1 MPSGSTGLRAA
12 RLTPAGRGAVATI
25 AVQGIFSVSDHP
37 EVGQQPHPK
46 LDALFRAANGRLLTQ
61 QPLGRIAFG
70 EWGITNP
77 EELVVSRVAPN
88 QLEIHCHGGDA
99 AVQRVL
105 SDLSRAGC
113 EIVDWPEL
121 WDDENDYLDVE
132 CQRVLCQTTTW
143 RTSKFVLN
151 QANGVLRR
159 AFQRL
164 EVMARTDDG
173 SFEADIDSFLRW
185 SDFGRHLSE
194 PWSIVLT
201 GRPNVGKSS
210 LINALLGYER
220 AIVFDEPGTTRD
232 VVTGETAF
240 DGWPVILADTAGIRQ
255 TSVELESAG
264 IALAQDRLR
273 IADLRL
279 ILLDVSQPLT
289 ADDAQILAEWPD
301 ALVVAHKIDL
311 PNTWSDELPE
321 SAISVSS
328 TTGEGVET
336 LQREIVK
343 RLVPV
348 VPNWETSIPITQRQ
362 VEILRQARG
371 SRGVEERQALIQ
383 CLYRPDQ
390 HGGSGGTR

>member
-1 MPSGSTGLRAA
+1 MPSGSTAPRAA

-25 AVQGIFSVSDHP
+25 AVQGIFPSSDQSEDGERAHP
-37 EVGQQPHPK
+37 N
-46 LDALFRAANGRLLTQ
+46 LDALFRAANGRALTQ

-113 EIVDWPEL
+113 EIVDWREL
-121 WDDENDYLDVE
+121 WDDENDYLEVE
-132 CQRVLCQTTTW
+132 CQRILCQTTTW

-159 AFQRL
+159 AFQKL
-164 EVMARTDDG
+164 EVMAKTDDG
-173 SFEADIDSFLRW
+173 AFEGEVDRLLSW

-240 DGWPVILADTAGIRQ
+240 DGWPVVLADTAGIRQ

-264 IALAQDRLR
+264 IALAQERLR

-279 ILLDVSQPLT
+279 ILLDVSQPPT
-289 ADDAQILAEWPD
+289 ADDTQILTEWPD
-301 ALVVAHKIDL
+301 ALVVAHKVDL
-311 PNTWSDELPE
+311 PGTWGDRLPA
-321 SAISVSS
+321 SAIRVSS
-328 TTGEGVET
+328 TTGEGVEA
-336 LQREIVK
+336 LQKEIVQ
-343 RLVPV
+343 RLVPD
-348 VPNWETSIPITQRQ
+348 VPNWETAIPLTQRQ

-371 SRGVEERQALIQ
+371 THSVEERRVLIQ
-383 CLYRPDQ
+383 RLFRPDDLT
-390 HGGSGGTR
+390 GSCGTP